1 MTGGCVNDALILHWW
16 LFASA
21 LVLCLFVSFYRAIAE
36 EEEEEDEEEKD
47 EEEEEEEE
55 EEMITKEKDQE
66 KDRKPQPALEILQAK
81 KNLRFMVHLVMAAFV
96 Q

>member
-36 EEEEEDEEEKD
+36 EEEEDD
-47 EEEEEEEE
+47 EEEEEEEM